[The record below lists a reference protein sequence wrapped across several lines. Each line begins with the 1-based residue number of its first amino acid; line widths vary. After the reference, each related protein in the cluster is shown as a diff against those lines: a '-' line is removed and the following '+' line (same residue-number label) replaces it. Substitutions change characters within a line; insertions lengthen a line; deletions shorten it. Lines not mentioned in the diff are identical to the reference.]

1 MSKKK
6 TTKLN
11 CGFEAESW
19 TFKGGEQLSI
29 SLIDLYN
36 GYGSQCSFFDL
47 ANLFKELSD
56 KGFRPYGLSRVE
68 GYYGSTDDLLLRC
81 GKDSKT
87 SENPAQ

>member
-6 TTKLN
+6 TIKLD

-19 TFKGGEQLSI
+19 TFKDGEQLSI

-36 GYGSQCSFFDL
+36 GYGSQCSFSDL

-68 GYYGSTDDLLLRC
+68 GYYGSTDDLLLCC

-87 SENPAQ
+87 AKSSAQ